1 MTEACALIEGERAG
15 WRSLTLRNGCIEVTV
30 LPGKGCDI
38 YEFRDRSTGVDVLFK
53 SPWGLKPPGSPPREG
68 WGGMEFLANYEGGWQ
83 ELLPSC
89 NDPCSYRGTEI
100 PFHGEV
106 ALTAWDVT
114 VAAEGDDA
122 VELIGRV
129 RCSLTPFALERRMR
143 IERGAPVLTL
153 CERVENLSGEAHHL
167 VWGHHCVV
175 GAPFL
180 EAGCRLHAPVST
192 IVTLP
197 EAWEETA
204 RLAPG
209 QREPWPH
216 ALLKDG
222 GRTDLREVPG
232 AECGSHDDI
241 FLTGLEDGTVAVE
254 NPRLGRTFRLGFDHT
269 LFRWLCT
276 WQPYG
281 GAHEL
286 PLAGSYALGIEP
298 WISSGNLADAV
309 ASGEAIELAGG
320 AVLETTLTAAIEGG
334 PVA

>member
-1 MTEACALIEGERAG
+1 MTAPCRLVRSERAG
-15 WRSLTLRNGCIEVTV
+15 WEALTLANGCIEVTV
-30 LPGKGCDI
+30 LPDKGCEI
-38 YEFRDRSTGVDVLFK
+38 HEFVDRSTGVDVLFK
-53 SPWGLKPPGSPPREG
+53 APWGLQPPGSPPREG
-68 WGGMEFLANYEGGWQ
+68 WGGMEFLRNYAGGWQ

-89 NDPCSYRGTEI
+89 NDPCTYRGAEL

-106 ALTAWDVT
+106 ALSRWEIEIGVQSD
-114 VAAEGDDA
+114 EEL
-122 VELIGRV
+122 ELICRT
-129 RCSLTPFALERRMR
+129 RCSVTPFALERRMR
-143 IERGAPVLTL
+143 IERGTATL
-153 CERVENLSGEAHHL
+153 MLHERVENLSEEPHHL

-180 EAGCRLHAPVST
+180 EAGCRLHAPART

-204 RLAPG
+204 RLAPA

-222 GRTDLREVPG
+222 GRADQRAVPG
-232 AECGSHDDI
+232 PDAGSHDDI
-241 FLTGLEDGTVAVE
+241 FLTDLDDGTVAVE
-254 NPRLGRTFRLGFDHT
+254 NPRLGRTFRLRFDRA

-281 GAHEL
+281 GAHAL
-286 PLAGSYALGIEP
+286 PLAGSYALGVEP
-298 WISSGNLADAV
+298 WISLGNLEQAV
-309 ASGEAIELAGG
+309 AAGEAIELAGG
-320 AVLETTLTAAIEGG
+320 ASLETTLTAAIEGG